1 MKSNIKA
8 KGVIISKFINIHEK
22 DKKLNSLQEL
32 IHEGLVQDYKFI
44 YTKPKDEEKK
54 RYLSSRI
61 IKLDLYHGLVITENG
76 RVFKILNDIDVN
88 PKKKAE
94 E

>member
-32 IHEGLVQDYKFI
+32 IREGLVQDYKFV

-54 RYLSSRI
+54 KYISSRI
-61 IKLDLYHGLVITENG
+61 VKLDLYHGIVTTANG
-76 RVFKILNDIDVN
+76 NMFKILNDIDVN

>member
-1 MKSNIKA
+1 MQKNIKA
-8 KGVIISKFINIHEK
+8 RGVVISKFVNVREK
-22 DKKLNSLQEL
+22 DKTLNSLQDL
-32 IHEGLVQDYKFI
+32 IREGLVQDYKFV

-54 RYLSSRI
+54 KYISSRI
-61 IKLDLYHGLVITENG
+61 VKLDLYHGIVTTANG
-76 RVFKILNDIDVN
+76 NMFKILNDIDVN